1 MKWRIAF
8 AVVVVAGI
16 FSLASAS
23 DQPQPKYSFVVRPSA
38 SGVQLECKGG
48 CAWKTLEATC
58 PTAPCEFRV
67 DEFGIGGR

>member
-16 FSLASAS
+16 FGLASAS
-23 DQPQPKYSFVVRPSA
+23 DRPQPKYSFVVRPSA
-38 SGVQLECKGG
+38 SGVQLECKTG

-67 DEFGIGGR
+67 DEFGVGRR